1 MYTVQAL
8 PYFNCFFSLSL
19 GGGINRKKKIM
30 IVVTICGKGV
40 GFNRIRLISAP
51 FSTCKVIH
59 CDYSFP
65 YVFNMFKI
73 KPHFKCS
80 I

>member
-1 MYTVQAL
+1 
-8 PYFNCFFSLSL
+8 
-19 GGGINRKKKIM
+19 M